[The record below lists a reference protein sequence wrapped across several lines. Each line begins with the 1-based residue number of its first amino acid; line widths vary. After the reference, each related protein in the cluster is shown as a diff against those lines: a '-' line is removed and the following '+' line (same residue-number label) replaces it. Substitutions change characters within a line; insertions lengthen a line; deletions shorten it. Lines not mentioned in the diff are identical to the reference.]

1 MLQKLD
7 GFVPFIHFVE
17 IPIPKYLIVP
27 YKSILIN
34 QIQELIDFVRFRGA
48 FEGKVED
55 INWIPTLHVI
65 SGPNRA
71 TLWMI

>member
-55 INWIPTLHVI
+55 IT
-65 SGPNRA
+65 
-71 TLWMI
+71 